1 MTATPDRDARRERR
15 SNDADDDAGRATA
28 RDGADGAQAT
38 MKTPL
43 TRTVGFAINA
53 GARDGTEDASGRW
66 DGGVAMELRA
76 MRSGEK
82 TGAAAREDGVGTGMA
97 IPRGGGAR
105 GEGDDDAG
113 RASRSPVMILPVRGR
128 GGTQGGLE
136 GEFAS
141 KARVEVGTG
150 SDARDAAA
158 AAATGEEAEEKKKKK
173 SESAGAGR
181 EIPPP
186 KPKMSKAE
194 RRALQE
200 SQRAAKAAA
209 KAGEGGAQGGAG
221 AKKSSGGGA
230 NAEGGAVSGS
240 AGGGASGEAS
250 GAVGANEEK
259 KKKKAA
265 STSASVG
272 LLRNG
277 VSHLRGTAKDYV
289 PSVVAHPAVERL
301 ALNYARGK
309 TKGARERVS
318 ALLRVLRVVVEN
330 FEAPVDATYALSLTH
345 HLNQVVHT
353 LDKARPMG
361 IAMGNAVRSL
371 KTHLARLSRDEN
383 QGLCNDGCK
392 QKTLMHIDYFIKEK
406 LDGALES
413 IVRAGVKNIEDGDVI
428 VTHGASHAVREI
440 LLRAHE
446 AGVKF
451 TVTVVDSRP
460 SSEGAGILSDLCA
473 QGIDCVFTALNGL
486 SYAMQHATK
495 VLIGAAACLSNG
507 VVVSRIGSSAV
518 AHAALEQGVPVF
530 VAAETCKFHERVQF
544 DAFAFNEIGAAESI
558 SRVDAVDGVLASV
571 ANLPNLSI
579 INLTYD
585 VVPAKCVRSIICEAG
600 EIAPADVPCY
610 TLAH

>member
-1 MTATPDRDARRERR
+1 M
-15 SNDADDDAGRATA
+15 
-28 RDGADGAQAT
+28 
-38 MKTPL
+38 
-43 TRTVGFAINA
+43 
-53 GARDGTEDASGRW
+53 
-66 DGGVAMELRA
+66 
-76 MRSGEK
+76 
-82 TGAAAREDGVGTGMA
+82 
-97 IPRGGGAR
+97 
-105 GEGDDDAG
+105 
-113 RASRSPVMILPVRGR
+113 
-128 GGTQGGLE
+128 
-136 GEFAS
+136 
-141 KARVEVGTG
+141 
-150 SDARDAAA
+150 
-158 AAATGEEAEEKKKKK
+158 
-173 SESAGAGR
+173 
-181 EIPPP
+181 
-186 KPKMSKAE
+186 
-194 RRALQE
+194 
-200 SQRAAKAAA
+200 
-209 KAGEGGAQGGAG
+209 
-221 AKKSSGGGA
+221 
-230 NAEGGAVSGS
+230 SGS
-240 AGGGASGEAS
+240 AGGGASGDVG
-250 GAVGANEEK
+250 GAVGATEEK
-259 KKKKAA
+259 KKKATL
-265 STSASVG
+265 TSASVG

-330 FEAPVDATYALSLTH
+330 FEAPADATYALSLTH

-413 IVRAGVKNIEDGDVI
+413 IVRAGVTNIVDGDVV

-473 QGIDCVFTALNGL
+473 HGIDCVFTALNGL
-486 SYAMQHATK
+486 SYAMRHATK

-544 DAFAFNEIGAAESI
+544 DAFAFNEIGACGEHLARRRRRRSPRLCGQFAEPLHHQPHL
-558 SRVDAVDGVLASV
+558 RRRPGKVRAVDHMRSRRRSRRRTCRATRSRTDFTNKPTVGRRAHRRIAIEFHSIPIQSFRSDAS
-571 ANLPNLSI
+571 
-579 INLTYD
+579 
-585 VVPAKCVRSIICEAG
+585 RAG
-600 EIAPADVPCY
+600 
-610 TLAH
+610 

>member
-194 RRALQE
+194 
-200 SQRAAKAAA
+200 
-209 KAGEGGAQGGAG
+209 
-221 AKKSSGGGA
+221 
-230 NAEGGAVSGS
+230 
-240 AGGGASGEAS
+240 
-250 GAVGANEEK
+250 
-259 KKKKAA
+259 
-265 STSASVG
+265 
-272 LLRNG
+272 
-277 VSHLRGTAKDYV
+277 
-289 PSVVAHPAVERL
+289 
-301 ALNYARGK
+301 
-309 TKGARERVS
+309 
-318 ALLRVLRVVVEN
+318 
-330 FEAPVDATYALSLTH
+330 
-345 HLNQVVHT
+345 
-353 LDKARPMG
+353 
-361 IAMGNAVRSL
+361 
-371 KTHLARLSRDEN
+371 
-383 QGLCNDGCK
+383 
-392 QKTLMHIDYFIKEK
+392 
-406 LDGALES
+406 
-413 IVRAGVKNIEDGDVI
+413 
-428 VTHGASHAVREI
+428 
-440 LLRAHE
+440 
-446 AGVKF
+446 
-451 TVTVVDSRP
+451 
-460 SSEGAGILSDLCA
+460 
-473 QGIDCVFTALNGL
+473 
-486 SYAMQHATK
+486 
-495 VLIGAAACLSNG
+495 
-507 VVVSRIGSSAV
+507 
-518 AHAALEQGVPVF
+518 
-530 VAAETCKFHERVQF
+530 
-544 DAFAFNEIGAAESI
+544 
-558 SRVDAVDGVLASV
+558 
-571 ANLPNLSI
+571 
-579 INLTYD
+579 
-585 VVPAKCVRSIICEAG
+585 
-600 EIAPADVPCY
+600 
-610 TLAH
+610 

>member
-1 MTATPDRDARRERR
+1 MRRGP
-15 SNDADDDAGRATA
+15 NAAGR
-28 RDGADGAQAT
+28 GA
-38 MKTPL
+38 
-43 TRTVGFAINA
+43 
-53 GARDGTEDASGRW
+53 
-66 DGGVAMELRA
+66 GGE
-76 MRSGEK
+76 E
-82 TGAAAREDGVGTGMA
+82 AAGMA

-105 GEGDDDAG
+105 DEGDADAT

-128 GGTQGGLE
+128 GKARE
-136 GEFAS
+136 DARAIEEEFAS
-141 KARVEVGTG
+141 KARVEAGTAG
-150 SDARDAAA
+150 SDARDGE
-158 AAATGEEAEEKKKKK
+158 AAATEEEAEEKTKTKK
-173 SESAGAGR
+173 SESAGVGR

-209 KAGEGGAQGGAG
+209 KAGEGDARGGAG

-240 AGGGASGEAS
+240 AGGGASGDVG
-250 GAVGANEEK
+250 GAVGATEEK
-259 KKKKAA
+259 KKKATL
-265 STSASVG
+265 TSASVG

-330 FEAPVDATYALSLTH
+330 FEAPADATYALSLTH

-413 IVRAGVKNIEDGDVI
+413 IVRAGVTNIVDGDVV

-473 QGIDCVFTALNGL
+473 HGIDCVFTALNGL
-486 SYAMQHATK
+486 SYAMRHATK

-544 DAFAFNEIGAAESI
+544 DAFAFNEIGPAESI
-558 SRVDAVDGVLASV
+558 SRVDSVDGVLASA
-571 ANLPNLSI
+571 ANSPNLSI

-600 EIAPADVPCY
+600 TIAPADVPCY